1 MSGDLKALLSNSLAS
16 ISVDAADVDSPAR
29 SMTPFNVNAAE
40 FIPQSARKADGRD
53 DAGNTSLN
61 ANAPVFV
68 PGGAVAAAADLA
80 AGGNGR
86 NAVPTDPSE
95 TVKEEICQIIHS
107 MGMTG
112 IRVTQ
117 LPHQYRRCT
126 GKWLILSD
134 TKFSTLSD
142 VVDDIKARI
151 EFIDTPGRPSTDR
164 HPASTTAST
173 ASDKKLVVEPSVNA
187 PGAAACPPLVIGHH
201 ADRIVMDKYFGHYS
215 EELNFFRQLVV
226 AVVRDFCLRNQCA
239 SGSQGDVNIS
249 SSSPIDAHSN
259 TRRAPPH
266 QRPAGLALSLFAAEW
281 DRYFHGAH
289 GLKEMRER
297 FGVMKLMPFLHSI
310 KELDIV
316 GTHPEVRVRMKPE
329 YLYSCPSAASTSPTT
344 PKSLAA
350 RAASHAPP
358 GFDPRAPVVS
368 DGHFHA
374 GNPRPAP
381 PPQTNSH
388 RQDYSTQAT
397 ATALLAQQL
406 LQSQQQ
412 LMAVISHQQQQ
423 LAMMG
428 APTSGQATELESLL
442 SSLLAGMDNAHAGA
456 ANGSAISATNDSEV
470 PQQPSSTSPTPVE
483 SHGTLVSS
491 ALISKDDL
499 KQLLLSV
506 VDGVCGEQAR
516 AWDAREDFLS
526 VLTAAAGDESDSSDS
541 SSYSDGGNS
550 DLSFR
555 RTEMDA
561 KLASLGGSIPESLIT
576 AEREMQAQSKR
587 NKTVGMPVSSV
598 KRAWKRA
605 YPSLNPLDF
614 YMTYF
619 GIRKLKFLLLEIP
632 QLLLIGSGGSM
643 RVATF
648 AHALKYCDPFPSDCR
663 SGATGF
669 DSDEVFA
676 GKNGLRQQL
685 HKLLF
690 DLVAEKCQEQQL
702 AELTTRATLGD
713 AEARGLLERYS
724 EAGQSLSK
732 EAERAKDGVVPP
744 SVRGKPA
751 PIDTTTA
758 TSADDDSMEEIIRMV
773 PEPEGVPI
781 SDIERLWYEKYEKH
795 LQPMLEHA
803 GYRNAS
809 RLIHTCPGLRV
820 FGHGVCMRCRVG
832 KKASLSSPKTVD
844 TRPSII
850 TPETV
855 PLPTPMKQQQQQQQQ
870 QGLTKTPICLADDL
884 LPSAVESPVG
894 MMNAGQSGTSARSST
909 SSRATPAAEGIFA
922 QRLTATNSNADFI
935 PAAIAGLYGSDAP
948 PATQQAS
955 YTTDADALLELL
967 SLPCDG
973 VTNTVSTGTNP
984 YDLYG
989 YSDINNTDN
998 SNSFLQHSPML
1009 SVEGLLDEVDTPPTR
1024 VTPFGAS
1031 PSNETQ
1037 TALDSATAGNDMMG
1051 RLYTREAVRGT
1062 ATTSDAAAAAAQ
1074 EVSSI
1079 WKDPE
1084 ELHKPLTAI

>member
-1 MSGDLKALLSNSLAS
+1 
-16 ISVDAADVDSPAR
+16 
-29 SMTPFNVNAAE
+29 
-40 FIPQSARKADGRD
+40 
-53 DAGNTSLN
+53 
-61 ANAPVFV
+61 
-68 PGGAVAAAADLA
+68 
-80 AGGNGR
+80 
-86 NAVPTDPSE
+86 
-95 TVKEEICQIIHS
+95 
-107 MGMTG
+107 
-112 IRVTQ
+112 
-117 LPHQYRRCT
+117 
-126 GKWLILSD
+126 
-134 TKFSTLSD
+134 
-142 VVDDIKARI
+142 
-151 EFIDTPGRPSTDR
+151 
-164 HPASTTAST
+164 
-173 ASDKKLVVEPSVNA
+173 
-187 PGAAACPPLVIGHH
+187 
-201 ADRIVMDKYFGHYS
+201 
-215 EELNFFRQLVV
+215 
-226 AVVRDFCLRNQCA
+226 
-239 SGSQGDVNIS
+239 
-249 SSSPIDAHSN
+249 
-259 TRRAPPH
+259 
-266 QRPAGLALSLFAAEW
+266 
-281 DRYFHGAH
+281 
-289 GLKEMRER
+289 
-297 FGVMKLMPFLHSI
+297 
-310 KELDIV
+310 
-316 GTHPEVRVRMKPE
+316 
-329 YLYSCPSAASTSPTT
+329 
-344 PKSLAA
+344 
-350 RAASHAPP
+350 
-358 GFDPRAPVVS
+358 
-368 DGHFHA
+368 
-374 GNPRPAP
+374 
-381 PPQTNSH
+381 
-388 RQDYSTQAT
+388 
-397 ATALLAQQL
+397 
-406 LQSQQQ
+406 
-412 LMAVISHQQQQ
+412 
-423 LAMMG
+423 
-428 APTSGQATELESLL
+428 
-442 SSLLAGMDNAHAGA
+442 MDNAHAGVA
-456 ANGSAISATNDSEV
+456 DGSAISATNDSEV
-470 PQQPSSTSPTPVE
+470 PQQPSSTSLIPVE
-483 SHGTLVSS
+483 SHGTSVSS

-506 VDGVCGEQAR
+506 VDGACGEQAR

-550 DLSFR
+550 DISFR

-781 SDIERLWYEKYEKH
+781 SDIERLWYEKYERH
-795 LQPMLEHA
+795 LQPMLELA

-870 QGLTKTPICLADDL
+870 QQGLTKTPICLADDL
-884 LPSAVESPVG
+884 LPSAVE
-894 MMNAGQSGTSARSST
+894 
-909 SSRATPAAEGIFA
+909 
-922 QRLTATNSNADFI
+922 
-935 PAAIAGLYGSDAP
+935 
-948 PATQQAS
+948 
-955 YTTDADALLELL
+955 
-967 SLPCDG
+967 
-973 VTNTVSTGTNP
+973 
-984 YDLYG
+984 
-989 YSDINNTDN
+989 
-998 SNSFLQHSPML
+998 
-1009 SVEGLLDEVDTPPTR
+1009 
-1024 VTPFGAS
+1024 
-1031 PSNETQ
+1031 
-1037 TALDSATAGNDMMG
+1037 
-1051 RLYTREAVRGT
+1051 
-1062 ATTSDAAAAAAQ
+1062 
-1074 EVSSI
+1074 
-1079 WKDPE
+1079 
-1084 ELHKPLTAI
+1084 